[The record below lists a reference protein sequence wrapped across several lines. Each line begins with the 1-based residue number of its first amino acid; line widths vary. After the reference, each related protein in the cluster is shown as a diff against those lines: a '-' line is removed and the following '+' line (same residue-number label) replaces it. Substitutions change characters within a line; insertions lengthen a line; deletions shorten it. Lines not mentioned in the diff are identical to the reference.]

1 MSDINRN
8 VKATVKAFIKVF
20 VIILVKES
28 TKKMIKSLPIPQ
40 KRKLEVKVRYMS
52 DDQLAQYLDE
62 NTYFK
67 NALQNTLKSACEIR
81 STKKTGISLKN
92 MRSIKEAI
100 DYINSFVLPSPRS
113 IKLIVAVLL
122 LSIALAFTTAVV
134 VN

>member
-81 STKKTGISLKN
+81 STKETGISLKN